1 MKTQKTQNEIP
12 GNEYSK
18 FKDWVSNNKGML
30 AMSKVKAFELRQQNQ
45 ILLEQSKNNVE
56 SSKNYWSNG
65 RGRVKSDFGTEIF
78 DALAFNEAQKKIKII
93 KKSDRFTLGSFFEF
107 APASDIL
114 ERETVTFVQKE
125 NETRFYSQYINGK
138 NHFTLDSTCSD
149 VLGVFDAGS
158 RARREEQRVKD
169 LDLTAFGEK
178 GGEKKSDEG
187 SESDSDG
194 EDMFGDAKVDLAG
207 VKFNTNPGGV
217 SAMHQSMIDDLGDDI
232 AVEDAENEQLK
243 KDMNSYKGNLMTNMD
258 IIMEDGKGEYME
270 CFPAGDAMEVE
281 HGTKDYLELKGGG
294 GAGGPQLGKRGKMGA
309 KGQWKIIEKRIKKK

>member
-1 MKTQKTQNEIP
+1 MKTEKAQTAP
-12 GNEYSK
+12 PTNEYSK

-30 AMSKVKAFELRQQNQ
+30 AQSKVKAFELRQQNQ
-45 ILLEQSKNNVE
+45 LLLETSKNVAE

-65 RGRVKSDFGTEIF
+65 RGRVKSQLGTEIF

-93 KKSDRFTLGSFFEF
+93 KKSDKFTLGSFFEF
-107 APASDIL
+107 PSSSDIL
-114 ERETVTFVQKE
+114 EREEVTFVQKE
-125 NETRFYSQYINGK
+125 NESRFYSQYINGK
-138 NHFTLDSTCSD
+138 NHFTLDSTCSG

-158 RARREEQRVKD
+158 KARREEQRVKD
-169 LDLTAFGEK
+169 LDLTEFGEK
-178 GGEKKSDEG
+178 RDENGSGEVED
-187 SESDSDG
+187 SESDG
-194 EDMFGDAKVDLAG
+194 EDMFGEKKVDLAG
-207 VKFNTNPGGV
+207 VRFDAGLGGV
-217 SAMHQSMIDDLGDDI
+217 SAMQQSMIDDLGDDI
-232 AVEDAENEQLK
+232 KVEDAENEQLK

-294 GAGGPQLGKRGKMGA
+294 GGGPQLGKRGKMGA